1 MAQRLF
7 RYEVEYYDEYLDE
20 ETKECGI
27 LTAGSYVNAVMRL
40 CHTEGYGPDLISVKV
55 YQTILKICRVRI
67 FLLLFHYFLVI

>member
-7 RYEVEYYDEYLDE
+7 KYEVEYYDEYLDE

-40 CHTEGYGPDLISVKV
+40 CRPEGYGADLISVKV
-55 YQTILKICRVRI
+55 YDLGDSILTDKE
-67 FLLLFHYFLVI
+67 LETS